1 MDTKQLLLEKFVYIF
16 NNSEIISD
24 CIEFSNKKNYSK
36 QFSYSQLESLLFSY
50 KYLHKD
56 DNYQLI
62 ETYKKTSDFVCSY
75 DVAHKSYLTGD
86 LFNKVIEHIRNQTID
101 IPNKDKKLEIMK
113 KYFELLLYINYEE
126 VIKNSYIKNF
136 NRSRLTICSVSK
148 LPTLCILN
156 YNLIK
161 TNKYDYHSISNTRE
175 KITWVKNNNF
185 IRFNVDV
192 LITEEDKRKVLEAI
206 RKEKRYIK
214 KRGMTKR

>member
-1 MDTKQLLLEKFVYIF
+1 
-16 NNSEIISD
+16 
-24 CIEFSNKKNYSK
+24 
-36 QFSYSQLESLLFSY
+36 
-50 KYLHKD
+50 
-56 DNYQLI
+56 
-62 ETYKKTSDFVCSY
+62 
-75 DVAHKSYLTGD
+75 
-86 LFNKVIEHIRNQTID
+86 
-101 IPNKDKKLEIMK
+101 MK